1 MKSKRKNNLFY
12 TLLFLAPAMAIFFV
26 LSVYPLLRTLQLSLQ
41 GARGEY
47 TLKNFINVFTGPALW
62 ETSRI
67 TVLFAVISTAF
78 EMVIGFAFALVLNQR
93 FFGRKALRTIFLIP
107 WVIPTA
113 IMAVGWKFILQH
125 SYGPFPWLLYWLG
138 ITKEV
143 PYFLIMPRM
152 AFISLIIA
160 DVWKTVPFCA
170 LLLLAGLQMIPEQLY
185 EAADI
190 DGAGS
195 IQKFIL
201 ITLPL
206 MIPTIVVTLMFRFL
220 QAFGIFDLV
229 WVLTGGGPGDS
240 TLTLSVAIYR
250 EALRYINIGRGS
262 AMAVVMAIYVVG
274 ILTVIRVMRK
284 SLGKIYEAKA

>member
-1 MKSKRKNNLFY
+1 
-12 TLLFLAPAMAIFFV
+12 
-26 LSVYPLLRTLQLSLQ
+26 
-41 GARGEY
+41 
-47 TLKNFINVFTGPALW
+47 
-62 ETSRI
+62 
-67 TVLFAVISTAF
+67 
-78 EMVIGFAFALVLNQR
+78 
-93 FFGRKALRTIFLIP
+93 
-107 WVIPTA
+107 
-113 IMAVGWKFILQH
+113 
-125 SYGPFPWLLYWLG
+125 
-138 ITKEV
+138 
-143 PYFLIMPRM
+143 
-152 AFISLIIA
+152 
-160 DVWKTVPFCA
+160 
-170 LLLLAGLQMIPEQLY
+170 MIPEQLY

-250 EALRYINIGRGS
+250 EALRYINIGGGS

>member
-1 MKSKRKNNLFY
+1 MSKKRSDIFY
-12 TLLFLAPAMAIFFV
+12 IFLFLAPAMAIFLL

-41 GARGEY
+41 GARGGY
-47 TLKNFINVFTGPALW
+47 TLKNFINVLTAPDLW

-67 TVLFAVISTAF
+67 TVLFAIISTVL
-78 EMVIGFAFALVLNQR
+78 EMLIGFAFALVLNQR
-93 FFGRKALRTIFLIP
+93 FVGRRALRTIFLIP

-125 SYGPFPWLLYWLG
+125 SYGPFPWILYWLG

-143 PYFLIMPRM
+143 SYFLVMPKA

-170 LLLLAGLQMIPEQLY
+170 LLLLAGLQMIPKQLY

-201 ITLPL
+201 VTLPL
-206 MIPTIVVTLMFRFL
+206 MIPTIMVTLMFRFL

-240 TLTLSVAIYR
+240 TLTLSVGIYR
-250 EALRYINIGRGS
+250 EALRYINIGGGS

-274 ILTVIRVMRK
+274 ILAVIRIMRK
-284 SLGKIYEAKA
+284 HLGKIYEGRA